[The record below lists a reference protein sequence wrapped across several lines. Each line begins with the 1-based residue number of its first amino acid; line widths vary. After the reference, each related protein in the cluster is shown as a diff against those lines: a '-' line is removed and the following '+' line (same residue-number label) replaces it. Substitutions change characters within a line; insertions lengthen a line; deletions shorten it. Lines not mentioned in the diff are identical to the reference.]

1 MAMVAGA
8 GFLLLMLA
16 FFLGAVGGANDQAL
30 NLFFLLGAFLLL
42 VGFVSWLFHRQ
53 PFRHFDDINRPLE
66 EEAH

>member
-8 GFLLLMLA
+8 GFLLWMLI
-16 FFLGAVGGANDQAL
+16 FFLGAVGGADDQSL
-30 NLFFLLGAFLLL
+30 NLLFLLGAFLLL
-42 VGFVSWLFHRQ
+42 AGFGSWLFRRQ